1 MEASLAIQLNAK
13 ILFSFSSEYSSS
25 LPFLL
30 VLGVATTV
38 SAIHMKLPHHVSS
51 YLSIDTFS
59 GQKATELM
67 TKVVEEVVIDDAVP
81 FKLGGGCL
89 ELLLEIFLFSDFS
102 VKKFLSAYKVVKH
115 ELQGGTLL
123 LLPPFSTIVRAKIK
137 VWVPVK
143 FH

>member
-1 MEASLAIQLNAK
+1 M
-13 ILFSFSSEYSSS
+13 
-25 LPFLL
+25 
-30 VLGVATTV
+30 LGVATTV

-115 ELQGGTLL
+115 ELQGGNFFCCHRFLL
-123 LLPPFSTIVRAKIK
+123 LSGQKLRFGCQGISLSFYSDEEKLLWSDPPTVFQFPIHFAVLPV
-137 VWVPVK
+137 
-143 FH
+143 